1 MFEATKNIPKKL
13 FVKIFHLLGHLLA
26 VSGVGDKSSH
36 LADDPLDAL
45 LGLEHGH
52 VHVLHPLQHVG
63 GGRGLVYK
71 HTVYCLVTSPT
82 AFSIPTDQSSNDLT
96 AARPPGTQGTILLG
110 IVYTE
115 ESH

>member
-1 MFEATKNIPKKL
+1 MFKATKNIPKKL

-71 HTVYCLVTSPT
+71 HT
-82 AFSIPTDQSSNDLT
+82 
-96 AARPPGTQGTILLG
+96 ARLLFG
-110 IVYTE
+110 H
-115 ESH
+115 ESHIVPQIGQSVKLYNHGEGPY